1 MNLASC
7 RNRTASCLAAGL
19 LAVALLT
26 AAPRAGAQGGQGPV
40 VSETPLPAES
50 RPKDVLT
57 RAKAHTELGALYF
70 NDGNLIVALEELS
83 LAIAIN
89 PEYAP
94 AYSTRGLVL
103 YYAKELP
110 SAEKDFRRAMELAG
124 RDPEINNNF
133 GWFLCQTGREKEGL
147 SYFDRALANSL
158 YRTPELAMI
167 NAGTCQIKLNN
178 LDAAEDHLRRALRLA
193 PNSPAALFQVAR
205 IAYLR
210 GNDDAA
216 RMYLKKVFD
225 LVDAN
230 AEVLWLALRVE
241 RRLGDAQA
249 QNSYAAQLR
258 RRFPDSP
265 EYNQLLKGNFE

>member
-1 MNLASC
+1 MSLASFRRGC
-7 RNRTASCLAAGL
+7 QRLVLVATLVAGASC
-19 LAVALLT
+19 AL
-26 AAPRAGAQGGQGPV
+26 AQGSGQSGTVP
-40 VSETPLPAES
+40 EPLPADS

-70 NDGNLIVALEELS
+70 QDGNLIVALEELS
-83 LAIAIN
+83 LAIAIH

-94 AYSTRGLVL
+94 AYSARGLVL

-110 SAEKDFRRAMELAG
+110 SAEKDMQKALSLAG

-133 GWFLCQTGREKEGL
+133 GWFLCQTGREKE
-147 SYFDRALANSL
+147 SMTYFDRALSNSL

-167 NAGTCQIKLNN
+167 NAGTCLIKLNN
-178 LDAAEDHLRRALRLA
+178 LDLAEDHLRRALRLS
-193 PNSPAALFQVAR
+193 PNNPAALFQLAR

-216 RMYLKKVFD
+216 RVHLKAIFD
-225 LVDAN
+225 NNEPN
-230 AEVLWLALRVE
+230 AEILWLALRIE
-241 RRLGDAQA
+241 RRLGDQKA